1 MNERDDQERIQQQLS
16 RLPYITRLVVLDN
29 IAEHLSWHGDVS
41 REWLENEINAQYER
55 KGMKV

>member
-1 MNERDDQERIQQQLS
+1 MNERSDQEHIQQQLS
-16 RLPYITRLVVLDN
+16 RLSYITRLVVLEN
-29 IAEHLSWHGDVS
+29 IVEQVSWHGDVS